1 MKKNLL
7 KGLFCVIMV
16 LQILEIS
23 AQAVKIT
30 GEVRTRTEMRNG
42 FQSPIGDNDSAAVVT
57 NMRTR
62 INLLYTSNVM
72 KAKIT
77 LQDTRTFGQ
86 TAPNTTATANTG
98 IYEAWGEYL
107 IAPGVSAAI
116 GRQALEYDDKRLL
129 SASNWSN
136 TGNAHDVLL
145 LKYSSVGWT
154 AHAGFAANNAK
165 DENVYKSVLMA
176 GSPAKQYYKNLNF
189 LWLTKSVGNAGT
201 SAIFVNE
208 AFQKDTISKAK
219 YGNSQLIK
227 NNYRNTTGG
236 NLWFNSPS
244 FPVNCYLTGYYQFGH
259 QYQLK
264 KKLIQNI
271 DAFLLAGKVQ
281 GKLHKY
287 CTLTVGEDYFSG
299 TSVDVAKVGA
309 TNNSFGKLYGVN
321 HIFNGSMEY
330 WTTPPT
336 QGLSDFFV
344 GLESKPT
351 DKLKAEAVFHKFDL
365 PLKPATGSKDLG
377 SELDI
382 ACNYEVSPELMVQ
395 AGYSVYFTTKAVN
408 TAKSITSFSTLPIAH
423 WAFVMVS
430 FKPKFL

>member
-7 KGLFCVIMV
+7 KGLFCIIMV
-16 LQILEIS
+16 LQILEMR

-30 GEVRTRTEMRNG
+30 GEVRTRTEMRDG
-42 FQSPIGDNDSAAVVT
+42 FQSPIGSNDSAALVT

-189 LWLTKSVGNAGT
+189 LWLTKSVGDFGV

-219 YGNSQLIK
+219 YGDSQLIY

-236 NLWFNSPS
+236 NLWLNSTT
-244 FPVNCYLTGYYQFGH
+244 FPVNFYLTGYYQFGH

-264 KKLIQNI
+264 KKVIQNI
-271 DAFLLAGKVQ
+271 DAFLLAAKVQ
-281 GKLHKY
+281 GKLHNY

-321 HIFNGSMEY
+321 HSFNGSMEY
-330 WTTPPT
+330 WATPPT
-336 QGLSDFFV
+336 QGLSDFYV
-344 GLESKPT
+344 GLETKPNE
-351 DKLKAEAVFHKFDL
+351 KLKAEAVFHKFDL
-365 PLKPATGSKDLG
+365 PMSPATVSKDLG

-382 ACNYEVSPELMVQ
+382 TTSYELSPEMMIQ
-395 AGYSVYFTTKAVN
+395 AGYSVYFTTNAVN
-408 TAKSITSFSTLPIAH
+408 ISKSITNFTTESKSK
-423 WAFVMVS
+423 WAFVMVT